1 MASPKTFYTKD
12 VVNELSFLLVT
23 HTTYFD
29 IRFGRYKFWKSGF
42 NTDLVL
48 DRLGIHALGQA
59 FGPQDGWNLLGSEYT
74 IWRLL
79 SQLSNA
85 YSSHDFDDHHNG
97 YSHSTTALMRSV
109 SGSPEI
115 RFFNGFET
123 WIWF

>member
-59 FGPQDGWNLLGSEYT
+59 FGPQDG
-74 IWRLL
+74 
-79 SQLSNA
+79 
-85 YSSHDFDDHHNG
+85 
-97 YSHSTTALMRSV
+97 
-109 SGSPEI
+109 
-115 RFFNGFET
+115 
-123 WIWF
+123 